1 MTLGIVLSW
10 PFARGQGYLV
20 AITAI
25 ALACLLLGLL
35 ATWVRGLGW
44 GIGLLGA
51 AFLVRVQLDP
61 ATVTHW
67 TPLVAA
73 GLLLAAELGY
83 WSHELD
89 GANAAGTGRPSRRA
103 LEVILIA
110 AASAA
115 LCELALD
122 LSAMAPSPG
131 PWTLV
136 LGVASATGMLGIL
149 LRLARR
155 AEA

>member
-1 MTLGIVLSW
+1 M
-10 PFARGQGYLV
+10 
-20 AITAI
+20 AITGI

-35 ATWVRGLGW
+35 AAWVRGVGW

-61 ATVTHW
+61 ATVTRW

-73 GLLLAAELGY
+73 GILLVGELGF

-89 GANAAGTGRPSRRA
+89 GADAAGARRPSRRA
-103 LEVILIA
+103 LELILIA

-122 LSAMAPSPG
+122 LAAVTPTPG
-131 PWTLV
+131 AWTLI
-136 LGVASATGMLGIL
+136 LGVVAAAGMLGIVF
-149 LRLARR
+149 RLARR